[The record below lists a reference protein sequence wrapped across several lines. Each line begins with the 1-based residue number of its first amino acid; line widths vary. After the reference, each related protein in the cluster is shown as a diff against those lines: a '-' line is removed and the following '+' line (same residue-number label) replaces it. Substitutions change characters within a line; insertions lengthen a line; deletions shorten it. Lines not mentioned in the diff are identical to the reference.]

1 MLGRCHEDFSPA
13 KLVGGIGQP
22 KTSVVC
28 VAVEVEEYLH
38 FLGLCAALEML

>member
-1 MLGRCHEDFSPA
+1 MLGCCHEDFSSA

-28 VAVEVEEYLH
+28 VPIEVEEYLH
-38 FLGLCAALEML
+38 FPGLCAALEVL